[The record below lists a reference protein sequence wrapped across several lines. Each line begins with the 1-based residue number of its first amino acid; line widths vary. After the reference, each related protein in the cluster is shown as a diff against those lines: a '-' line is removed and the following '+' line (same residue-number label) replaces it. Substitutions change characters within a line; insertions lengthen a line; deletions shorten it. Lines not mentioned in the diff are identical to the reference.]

1 MKKIFFSNKIKM
13 ISNNLMYILI
23 NLLLNLIDVLSVILP
38 ILLSVAFMTIIERK
52 QLAAHQRRVG
62 PNTVGYYGVLQ
73 PFADALKLIL
83 KETVIPSQSNKV
95 LFYLAPVSTLV
106 FSLLGWGIIPFG
118 DGLALSDFSLGV
130 LYSFALSSLGVYGV
144 LLAGWSANSKYA
156 FLGSLRSTAAMIS
169 YELILSS
176 AILIIILLTGSLNFT
191 KIIESQQ
198 AVWFIIPLLPVFI
211 FYFISILAETSRT
224 PFDLQ
229 EAESELVAGFF
240 TEHSSVPFVFFFLGE
255 YSSIVLFSCLTAIFF
270 LGGYNF
276 FELFVNESF
285 INLQAVILGLKT
297 CIFCFFFVWFRA
309 TLPRLRYDQLI
320 DFCWLNLLPVAVAFI
335 ILVPSILIAFDIA
348 PY

>member
-1 MKKIFFSNKIKM
+1 MVTFVTTSLIA
-13 ISNNLMYILI
+13 NLVSLLF
-23 NLLLNLIDVLSVILP
+23 NLADVLSIILP
-38 ILLSVAFMTIIERK
+38 VLLSVAFMTIIERK

-62 PNTVGYYGVLQ
+62 PNTVGYYGILQ

-83 KETVIPSQSNKV
+83 KETVIPSQSNKMI
-95 LFYLAPVSTLV
+95 FYLAPVSTLV
-106 FSLLGWGIIPFG
+106 FSLLGWAVIPFG
-118 DGLALSDFSLGV
+118 QGLVLSDLSLGI
-130 LYSFALSSLGVYGV
+130 LYTLALSSLGVYGI

-169 YELILSS
+169 YEIILSS
-176 AILIIILLTGSLNFT
+176 AILIIILLSGSLNYIT
-191 KIIESQQ
+191 IIEIQQ
-198 AVWFIIPLLPVFI
+198 SIWFIVPLLPVFI
-211 FYFISILAETSRT
+211 FYFIAVLAETSRT

-255 YSSIVLFSCLTAIFF
+255 YSSIVLFSSISAILF

-276 FELFVNESF
+276 TELFINDSIF
-285 INLQAVILGLKT
+285 NLQSVILGLKT
-297 CIFCFFFVWFRA
+297 CIFTFLFVWIRA

-320 DFCWLNLLPVAVAFI
+320 SLCWLNLLPVAVSFI
-335 ILVPSILIAFDIA
+335 ILVPSILIAFDIS